1 MIDEKFIRRCRSKV
15 SSLSSAWVT
24 LIKYKDDLDG
34 PCYHDSPARL
44 EFIAQAEHLSKLL
57 ESLLK
62 ETPDDHQP

>member
-15 SSLSSAWVT
+15 SSLSSALVT

-44 EFIAQAEHLSKLL
+44 EFIAQAEHLSN
-57 ESLLK
+57 
-62 ETPDDHQP
+62 